1 MHPRKLT
8 LECIL
13 LYGFGILIEL
23 RNIIVKDYFPFVP
36 DALMGKRMLQWNIN
50 CSTTSAFVESKK
62 KGIKPIDLFSDL
74 LFIPIYF

>member
-1 MHPRKLT
+1 MHHRKLT

-36 DALMGKRMLQWNIN
+36 NALMGKRMLQWNIN

-62 KGIKPIDLFSDL
+62 KGFTRPLN
-74 LFIPIYF
+74 